1 MTENSNKNRGHAFVE
16 YHDSS
21 NAKEAVKHLNGYSLQ
36 DTKIKVQFNTKQP
49 PWYAG
54 NGNNNRSKFTLK
66 NLQSPDDRISQKR
79 HF

>member
-66 NLQSPDDRISQKR
+66 NL
-79 HF
+79 